1 MSPYYRRRKPGLKE
15 NLEAGVLAAGLAAG
29 VAAVTFY
36 LGRLFLARDPLWPL
50 GAESSGESPRP
61 GDHSGDST
69 NDDAR
74 PEAGDRG

>member
-15 NLEAGVLAAGLAAG
+15 NLEAGILAAGLAAG

-36 LGRLFLARDPLWPL
+36 VGRLLLARDPLWPL
-50 GAESSGESPRP
+50 GAESSRESPRF
-61 GDHSGDST
+61 GDGGGDST
-69 NDDAR
+69 ADNAL